1 MNNQTLIFI
10 GGMAVGTI
18 VGAFGYNHYIKKHL
32 ESEYLKNALVEALD
46 TKFDKDGV
54 EHLRRNYVQSHN
66 GSSDLYYNKNQ
77 SEDSAPH
84 IITPEEFG
92 ENEEYDTISLTLY
105 SDGILADDADK
116 PIDDVDE
123 VIDKES
129 LEHFGEYEDDSIFVR
144 NDKLKCDY
152 EVLIDERRY
161 AQILEDKP
169 YLKEG

>member
-10 GGMAVGTI
+10 SGMAVGAI
-18 VGAFGYNHYIKKHL
+18 AGAFCYNHYIKKFIK
-32 ESEYLKNALVEALD
+32 SEHFEHILMETFNKN
-46 TKFDKDGV
+46 FDENRLREIIHNE
-54 EHLRRNYVQSHN
+54 EHSHE
-66 GSSDLYYNKNQ
+66 GSPDWRYDKNQ

-123 VIDKES
+123 VIGKGS